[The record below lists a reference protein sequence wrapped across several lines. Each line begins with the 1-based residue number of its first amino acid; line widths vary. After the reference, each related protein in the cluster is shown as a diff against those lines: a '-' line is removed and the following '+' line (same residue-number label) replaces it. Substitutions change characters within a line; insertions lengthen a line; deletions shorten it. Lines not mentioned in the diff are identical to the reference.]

1 MRGPKPGSRLFRVLN
16 DFRAG
21 KRGVRHTFDST
32 DGSGMYGTLCGKWF
46 SYKYLKKIDPKDWG
60 TAGPY
65 CKKCKALYKGVR
77 VAAILMGGLP
87 RTMKVGQTW
96 PGNPQ

>member
-1 MRGPKPGSRLFRVLN
+1 MRGPKPGVRLFRILN

-46 SYKYLKKIDPKDWG
+46 KNTSIKRIAPKEWNK
-60 TAGPY
+60 AGLRCGKCREL
-65 CKKCKALYKGVR
+65 CKGLR
-77 VAAILMGGLP
+77 VAAILMDGLP
-87 RTMKVGQTW
+87 RTVKA
-96 PGNPQ
+96 

>member
-46 SYKYLKKIDPKDWG
+46 IFKKHLRPIDPKDK
-60 TAGPY
+60 AGPY
-65 CKKCKALYKGVR
+65 CGKCKEMCKGLR
-77 VAAILMGGLP
+77 VAAILMDGLP
-87 RTMKVGQTW
+87 RMMKA
-96 PGNPQ
+96 